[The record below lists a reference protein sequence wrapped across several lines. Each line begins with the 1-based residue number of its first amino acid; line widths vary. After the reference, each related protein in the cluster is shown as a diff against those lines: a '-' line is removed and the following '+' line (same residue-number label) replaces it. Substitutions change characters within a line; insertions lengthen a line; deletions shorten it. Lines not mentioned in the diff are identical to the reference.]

1 MLIYILKFSACLAVL
16 MVFYKLLLETSSV
29 HKFKRFYLL
38 GALVLA
44 LVIPSLTFIEY
55 IVVEEF
61 TSFVVPNFDLI
72 ETSSLVVEVD
82 YTPIILWSIYGFGVL
97 IFLLKFC
104 RNLNHIISRIQGNPK
119 LKSEGFIN
127 VLVSNLKIPHTFFS
141 YIFFNKDKFEHNSI
155 PREVLVHEQAHA
167 RQKHSIDIIFLEV
180 LQIIFWF
187 NPLIYLIKRDVK
199 LNHEFLA
206 DRAVIDIGIK
216 PAAYQTILLAF
227 SSNAQHQELAN
238 AINYSSI
245 KKRFTVMNTHTSKR
259 SIWMRSVLL
268 LPILAIL
275 LYGFTERE
283 QVIRES
289 SPPNVIELYLNEDG
303 ILLQQNEAVTFKDIE
318 ALYRKDS
325 KLQVSV
331 NIFPDANV
339 SIGKNISSKLRAIGI
354 KNITVCTSRVAEF
367 QSTRQ
372 GPITPKQLA
381 EYNKLAKYYNT
392 QNSTNQIV
400 KHKDVERLKYL
411 YNLMSATEKANAIP
425 FPDLAPPPPPPP
437 APPKTPVTVIKS
449 KLTWILLNRK
459 GQILLNDKLGT
470 LKSVEAEFKRIQNNK
485 SVFRDIVFKYDK
497 DAPKSSISKVNKLIN
512 TYNLVNIYDT
522 LPPPPPP
529 PLAPSV
535 KKGESSNI
543 PPPPPPMDTIYTYNR
558 LANRIKTNPKNREAN
573 LIYLTDIYNK
583 MKLSQKQKVEN
594 PNQVSK
600 AIQHNPP
607 TAKDIIAYN
616 TWAKKIKQQTVD
628 LGQAKW
634 IAPISEKDLVH
645 FTNIYSRMNEKQRN
659 AAEPYP
665 NILPSSPP
673 PPAPP
678 KKQ

>member
-1 MLIYILKFSACLAVL
+1 VAPAVYTESTDFLISDMPITTTATATHDINYI
-16 MVFYKLLLETSSV
+16 
-29 HKFKRFYLL
+29 
-38 GALVLA
+38 
-44 LVIPSLTFIEY
+44 
-55 IVVEEF
+55 
-61 TSFVVPNFDLI
+61 
-72 ETSSLVVEVD
+72 
-82 YTPIILWSIYGFGVL
+82 PIILWSIYGFGVL

-119 LKSEGFIN
+119 LKSEGFTN

-141 YIFFNKDKFEHNSI
+141 YIFYNKYNFEHNTI

-167 RQKHSIDIIFLEV
+167 RQKHSVDIILVEL

-206 DRAVIDIGIK
+206 DRAVIDKGIK
-216 PAAYQTILLAF
+216 PATYQTLLLAF
-227 SSNAQHQELAN
+227 SSNAEHQELAN

-268 LPILAIL
+268 LPVLAIL

-289 SPPNVIELYLNEDG
+289 SPPKIIELYLNEDG
-303 ILLQQNEAVTFKDIE
+303 TLLQQNEAITFKAIE

-325 KLQVSV
+325 ELQVSV

-339 SIGKNISSKLRAIGI
+339 TIGKDIASKLRAIGI
-354 KNITVCTSRVAEF
+354 KNITICTSRVAEF
-367 QSTRQ
+367 QGTPQ
-372 GPITPKQLA
+372 DPITPKQLA

-400 KHKDVERLKYL
+400 KQKDVERLEYF
-411 YNLMSATEKANAIP
+411 YSIMSDSQKASAAP
-425 FPDLAPPPPPPP
+425 FPTLAPPPP

-449 KLTWILLNRK
+449 ELTWISLNRK

-470 LKSVEAEFKRIQNNK
+470 LTSVEAEFKNIQKNK
-485 SVFRDIVFKYDK
+485 SASRDIVFRYDK

-512 TYNLVNIYDT
+512 AYNLVNIYNT

-529 PLAPSV
+529 PLPPRV
-535 KKGESSNI
+535 KKGESSHI
-543 PPPPPPMDTIYTYNR
+543 PPPPP
-558 LANRIKTNPKNREAN
+558 KQTN
-573 LIYLTDIYNK
+573 
-583 MKLSQKQKVEN
+583 
-594 PNQVSK
+594 
-600 AIQHNPP
+600 HNPP
-607 TAKDIIAYN
+607 TAKEIIAYN
-616 TWAKKIKQQTVD
+616 AYAKKITQQTVD

-645 FTNIYSRMNEKQRN
+645 FTNIYNRMTEKQRN
-659 AAEPYP
+659 AAEPFP
-665 NILPSSPP
+665 NILPPP